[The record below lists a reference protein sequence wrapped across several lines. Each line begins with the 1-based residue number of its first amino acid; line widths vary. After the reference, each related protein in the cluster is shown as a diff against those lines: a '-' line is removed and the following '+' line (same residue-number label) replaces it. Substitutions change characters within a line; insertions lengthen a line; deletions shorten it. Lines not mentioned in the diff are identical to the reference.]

1 MIMYSGGKQERRP
14 ESHKPQE
21 VRGKDPQVCT
31 KDLGGERLSVLKG
44 HNHRQRLC
52 SEKDLLA
59 STSSRKTG
67 YQVE

>member
-1 MIMYSGGKQERRP
+1 MIMYSGGKQDRSP

-31 KDLGGERLSVLKG
+31 KDLGGERLSKG
-44 HNHRQRLC
+44 RTLDKRSC
-52 SEKDLLA
+52 REKKDLSA